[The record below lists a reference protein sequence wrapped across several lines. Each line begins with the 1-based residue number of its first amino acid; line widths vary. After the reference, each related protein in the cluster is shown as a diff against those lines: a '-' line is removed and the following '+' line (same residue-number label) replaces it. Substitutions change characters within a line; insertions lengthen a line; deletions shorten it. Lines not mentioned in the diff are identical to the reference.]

1 VQEAWLRLAR
11 SDEAVLADSVGL
23 ALLVALETLNPAE
36 RLAFVLHDMF
46 VVGRIVEIDHQ
57 HRQVG
62 RRLRPGQDH
71 ARGRV
76 AVRSD
81 PGAHRPRGAVLAQLA
96 TLLPARRGT
105 PAKVIATRNPADAV
119 TGERVA
125 G

>member
-1 VQEAWLRLAR
+1 VPEAWLRLAR

-23 ALLVALETLNPAE
+23 ALLVVLETLNPAE
-36 RLAFVLHDMF
+36 RLAFVLHDLF
-46 VVGRIVEIDHQ
+46 VAGRIVEIDHQ

-81 PGAHRPRGAVLAQLA
+81 PGAH
-96 TLLPARRGT
+96 LPARRGT
-105 PAKVIATRNPADAV
+105 PVKVIATRNPADAV